1 MATSQKKSP
10 DNFPKEVHD
19 REKRRLRSLRQGK
32 QVWLGLGLFGLV
44 GWSVA
49 IPAVI
54 GVFIGLW
61 LDRHVAGRYSW
72 SLMLFII
79 GLGLGCYNAWYW
91 MQKERDSI
99 TKQGDQNDD

>member
-1 MATSQKKSP
+1 MKASSKKKP
-10 DNFPKEVHD
+10 DNFPNEVHD
-19 REKRRLRSLRQGK
+19 REKRRLRSLKQGK
-32 QVWLGLGLFGLV
+32 HVWFGLGLFGLV

-49 IPAVI
+49 VPAVI
-54 GVFIGLW
+54 GVFFGLW
-61 LDRHVAGRYSW
+61 LDSNVPGRYSW

-91 MQKERDSI
+91 LQKERDSI